1 MASSAFWNC
10 ALVLVGENLLV
21 CTYIHGTAVCLAV
34 CYETLKSGQTFL
46 TWEMVFL
53 TVFTTAILLSEF
65 SREHFIRKL
74 KVLLEVL
81 QSDNPVIS
89 EIKANKTIEIK
100 ALRGVSLLPPAP
112 DAFLYN

>member
-1 MASSAFWNC
+1 MC
-10 ALVLVGENLLV
+10 IYTRYRCVPRYV
-21 CTYIHGTAVCLAV
+21 V

-65 SREHFIRKL
+65 SRANVKKHFFKKL

-81 QSDNPVIS
+81 QSYNPVIS

-100 ALRGVSLLPPAP
+100 VLRGVSILPPAR